1 MPILVSAI
9 GCSHIKSTTFNWLE
23 SATITERGVEH
34 DREWVVVEGSM
45 FVAQRHGTLPITL
58 PKMVTNALG
67 KLGLGIEVRTM
78 CLISSRIDNGTLIIK
93 APDMPKLS
101 VPLSVE
107 GSEELVQVWKDKE
120 LSAIDQGATAAEW
133 FTEFLSRE
141 REGNYRLMRM
151 APSCS
156 RKSKRGGALQRFH
169 DAYPF
174 MVISEGSLGL
184 LNQKLTTKGES
195 PVPMNRFRPSI
206 VLSGL
211 EPHKEDHIALMRIGG
226 VLLHGGTLCERCPV
240 ICTDQETAKRFP
252 EPRRTLNVYRLPKHI
267 GIEGTDK
274 QVFFG
279 RNFDHEHTGTIRVG
293 DVGEVLKWD

>member
-1 MPILVSAI
+1 MPILVSAV
-9 GCSHIKSTTFNWLE
+9 GRSHIKSTTFDWLE
-23 SATITERGVEH
+23 SVAIAERGIEN
-34 DREWVVVEGSM
+34 DREGVIVEGNM

-58 PKMVTNALG
+58 PKVVTNTLG

-78 CLISSRIDNGTLIIK
+78 CQISSRIDNGTLAVK
-93 APDMPKLS
+93 APDMPKLV
-101 VPLSVE
+101 VPLNTE
-107 GSEELVQVWKDKE
+107 GREEHVQIWKDKE
-120 LSAIDQGATAAEW
+120 LAAVDQGTTAAEW

-141 REGNYRLMRM
+141 RKGKYRLMWM
-151 APSCS
+151 AQSCA

-174 MVISEGSLGL
+174 MILSDGSLDL
-184 LNQKLTTKGES
+184 LNHKLTAKGES

-211 EPHKEDHIALMRIGG
+211 EPHQEDHIALMRIGD
-226 VLLHGGTLCERCPV
+226 VLFHGGTLCERCPV
-240 ICTDQETAKRFP
+240 ICTDQVTAQRLP
-252 EPRRTLNVYRLPKHI
+252 EPRRTLNEYRLPKHI

-279 RNFDHEHTGTIRVG
+279 RNFDHEGTGVVRVG
-293 DVGEVLKWD
+293 DVVEVLKWD